1 MVSTPDT
8 WNEKSETSA
17 LHAVLSTRWSAEQCA
32 TVDEFQ
38 RTEIL
43 TVAGPLDG
51 RRVLD
56 LGCGIGRLTGALAR
70 TAALVV
76 GVDYSPGMLDRA
88 ADEVRSSNVVFL
100 QSSATRIPL
109 QGSQFD
115 VVVASFVF
123 QHIMN
128 DDEFGSACAEAVRL
142 LRPGGVMVCM
152 DGVANEHF
160 RPSAS
165 SYTVARTLDEYRTA
179 LHPGTRLESVT
190 ELRCIDD
197 DYSLMRWIRS

>member
-8 WNEKSETSA
+8 WNEKSEKTA

-38 RTEIL
+38 RAEIL
-43 TVAGPLDG
+43 AAAGALDG

-70 TAALVV
+70 TSALVV
-76 GVDYSPGMLDRA
+76 GVDYSPGMLSRA
-88 ADEVRSSNVVFL
+88 ANEVRSSNAVFL
-100 QSSATRIPL
+100 ESSATRLPFP
-109 QGSQFD
+109 GSSFD

-128 DDEFGSACAEAVRL
+128 DDEFGSACAEVVRL
-142 LRPGGVMVCM
+142 LRPRGVMVCM
-152 DGVANEHF
+152 DGVADEHF

-165 SYTVARTLDEYRTA
+165 RYTVVRTLDAYRGA
-179 LHPGTRLESVT
+179 LCPSMRLESVK